1 VKHVRIR
8 HSIFFKL
15 NLIFFVAVVTLVA
28 AFVMMVRE
36 IETQQIR
43 ILENRALD
51 AEAKIRKI
59 ILKSGGDLEEALR
72 KEGYSIVRHPE
83 QINARLTPLL
93 QPPPSTLSPTLKQ
106 RIEDGRL
113 RFYTDGSRLYIQ
125 LTGPKKSRMIA
136 VPIEAYRPKWIA
148 IFFGS
153 MLGVIILL
161 YWTMRRSLRP
171 LKKLAKQIRKF
182 GEGDMT
188 VSTKS
193 NKLDEIAFVAN
204 QFDAA
209 AKKIRAM
216 KEARTLFMRNI
227 MHELKT
233 PITKGKLSVALME
246 ENDVS
251 DVLRRAFSRMEHL
264 IAEMAKVESITSQ
277 SLELQMKPCDLHEIV
292 GDVATLLFVEPE
304 MIKLACHPCMI
315 EADCEMVTIVL
326 KNLVDNAMKYGTG
339 ERVEICYKKGVLEV
353 INEGEP
359 LAIEFDTMVEPFA
372 KGSVEAT
379 TQSFG
384 LGLYIVKSILDA
396 HGAELSHYYKKGRH
410 HFVITSIRPLD
421 SIISPGR

>member
-1 VKHVRIR
+1 MKHVRIR

-59 ILKSGGDLEEALR
+59 ILRSGHHLEESLR
-72 KEGYSIVRHPE
+72 KEGFTIIRHPE
-83 QINARLTPLL
+83 RINATLTPLL
-93 QPPPSTLSPTLKQ
+93 QPPPSTLSPALKQ

-125 LTGPKKSRMIA
+125 LSGPKKSRMIA

-153 MLGVIILL
+153 MLGVIVLL
-161 YWTMRRSLRP
+161 YLTMRRSLRP
-171 LKKLAKQIRKF
+171 LKKLARQIQRF

-188 VSTKS
+188 ISTKS

-264 IAEMAKVESITSQ
+264 IAEMAKVE
-277 SLELQMKPCDLHEIV
+277 
-292 GDVATLLFVEPE
+292 
-304 MIKLACHPCMI
+304 
-315 EADCEMVTIVL
+315 
-326 KNLVDNAMKYGTG
+326 LV
-339 ERVEICYKKGVLEV
+339 
-353 INEGEP
+353 
-359 LAIEFDTMVEPFA
+359 
-372 KGSVEAT
+372 
-379 TQSFG
+379 
-384 LGLYIVKSILDA
+384 
-396 HGAELSHYYKKGRH
+396 
-410 HFVITSIRPLD
+410 
-421 SIISPGR
+421 